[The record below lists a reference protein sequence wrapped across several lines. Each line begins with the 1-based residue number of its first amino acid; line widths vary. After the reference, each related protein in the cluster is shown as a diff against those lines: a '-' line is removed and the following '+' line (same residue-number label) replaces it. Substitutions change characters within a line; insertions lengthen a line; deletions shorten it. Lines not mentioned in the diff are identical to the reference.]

1 MKTLEEI
8 KNDVCLEYGYYT
20 YSIAVSDFK
29 QGRMDT
35 KTFNCIVRD
44 IAKEVAKEAL
54 KNASENVKMKEGDR
68 RPPFGSF
75 DYIGTHYTLVDK
87 QSILNE
93 SNIPKL

>member
-1 MKTLEEI
+1 MRTLEEI

-29 QGRMDT
+29 NGRMGT

-54 KNASENVKMKEGDR
+54 KNAKDMMEYEYSDYEEAGD
-68 RPPFGSF
+68 FQ
-75 DYIGTHYTLVDK
+75 L
-87 QSILNE
+87 ILNE
-93 SNIPKL
+93 SNIPEL

>member
-1 MKTLEEI
+1 MKTLNEI

-44 IAKEVAKEAL
+44 IAREVAKESL
-54 KNASENVKMKEGDR
+54 KNASVVGNALRENGE
-68 RPPFGSF
+68 
-75 DYIGTHYTLVDK
+75 LVRE
-87 QSILNE
+87 IIINE
-93 SNIPKL
+93 SNIPNL